1 LALLAILAER
11 QRRQELCISAE
22 ANSNK
27 IMGGSNQQVQK
38 ATLPTA
44 ADYKAN
50 RMAAPS
56 VGSEREARQNYA
68 TNLMS
73 EGQLYGQPEADRRS
87 EALMKLAQQ
96 AFGTSS
102 SDRFS
107 RAIASQR
114 QSSAASQWNSMQ
126 SQSEREKNGFNF
138 SPDDPENYQI
148 AANNSESAGSAAIG
162 AGSDVLSAAI
172 PAALS
177 IMGGSGGGSAGLG
190 GSLGGGGGGAM
201 GAVVPMALKS
211 IGGVKTGTPWIDRA
225 LKGASIGGSEGWTG
239 GSLAG
244 PKGAAYGALFG
255 SVFGGLD
262 GAVDGPI
269 YKAKTGGRS
278 GFGKGFDQTMSGIT
292 QMTA

>member
-1 LALLAILAER
+1 
-11 QRRQELCISAE
+11 
-22 ANSNK
+22 
-27 IMGGSNQQVQK
+27 
-38 ATLPTA
+38 
-44 ADYKAN
+44 
-50 RMAAPS
+50 MAAPS